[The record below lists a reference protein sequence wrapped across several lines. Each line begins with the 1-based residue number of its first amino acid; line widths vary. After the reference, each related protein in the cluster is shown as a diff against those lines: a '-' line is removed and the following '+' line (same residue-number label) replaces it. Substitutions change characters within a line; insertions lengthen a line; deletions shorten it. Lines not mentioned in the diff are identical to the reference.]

1 MEMEALQ
8 WILHRRVYPPQ
19 LVIFAIVTF
28 IENVAVRFYRMGKS
42 KSRLLHQSGVSG
54 TGRNCPVQIW
64 QRGGKLMAIR
74 WRNRWHK
81 GFNRLLL
88 VVGLILS
95 VAAFIDLI
103 DESDPV

>member
-1 MEMEALQ
+1 
-8 WILHRRVYPPQ
+8 
-19 LVIFAIVTF
+19 
-28 IENVAVRFYRMGKS
+28 
-42 KSRLLHQSGVSG
+42 
-54 TGRNCPVQIW
+54 
-64 QRGGKLMAIR
+64 MAIR

-103 DESDPV
+103 DESDPVWVKFFLIVGVFVVVWGGGHAAFLAGCWIIKGFRKE

>member
-1 MEMEALQ
+1 
-8 WILHRRVYPPQ
+8 
-19 LVIFAIVTF
+19 
-28 IENVAVRFYRMGKS
+28 
-42 KSRLLHQSGVSG
+42 
-54 TGRNCPVQIW
+54 
-64 QRGGKLMAIR
+64 MAIR